1 MKEFYPKVSIIIP
14 VYTND
19 NNSLKRAI
27 DSALTQSYKNIEVVV
42 INTTSDEMIKNLIK
56 S

>member
-27 DSALTQSYKNIEVVV
+27 DSDSKELVKSKYLLTIEE
-42 INTTSDEMIKNLIK
+42 I
-56 S
+56 